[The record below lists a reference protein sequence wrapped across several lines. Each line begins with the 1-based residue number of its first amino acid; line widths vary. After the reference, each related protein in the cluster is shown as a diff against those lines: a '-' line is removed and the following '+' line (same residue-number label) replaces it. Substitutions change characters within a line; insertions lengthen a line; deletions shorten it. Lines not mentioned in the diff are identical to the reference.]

1 MLIVT
6 QDSAFLDQQM
16 TFLSLRS
23 KELTAQRLVPE
34 ADQRSRARP
43 FQVSVFI
50 SLLHR
55 SLLIV
60 CAEWPGF

>member
-23 KELTAQRLVPE
+23 KTAQRLVPE

-55 SLLIV
+55 SPLIV
-60 CAEWPGF
+60 CAEWPDF